1 MYSPKEIHIRKKYN
15 VLFDFT
21 ESFFFH
27 SIKKKILT
35 VFVKLILSIK
45 ISRKL
50 VLLIDISNLEL
61 ITTTTKSYL
70 STVNYKNIFV
80 KNIFVDLSLCPLSWS
95 NLIESQIISH
105 IECAID
111 KKIDHLEAS
120 LFFMQ
125 SKK

>member
-80 KNIFVDLSLCPLSWS
+80 KNIFVDLSLCPLS
-95 NLIESQIISH
+95 
-105 IECAID
+105 
-111 KKIDHLEAS
+111 
-120 LFFMQ
+120 
-125 SKK
+125 